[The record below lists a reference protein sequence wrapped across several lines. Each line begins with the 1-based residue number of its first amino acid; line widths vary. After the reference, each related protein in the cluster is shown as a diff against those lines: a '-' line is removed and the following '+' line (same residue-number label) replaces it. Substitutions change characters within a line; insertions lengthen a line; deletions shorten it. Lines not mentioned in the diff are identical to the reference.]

1 MSSGQDV
8 SEFLDILGLVKSY
21 FSSFFEKNTKNRD
34 FFFCGAPDAPEDQ
47 AICLFAGF
55 LANPDMALSHQFE
68 SNSPFLVFSTP
79 VTGTPK
85 VEYRGS
91 QGGFSHLIHRGSWST
106 RSMPLDFDLLDR
118 MCLVYIVMSLIV
130 ASLFGC
136 VFTVFSPGDSD
147 TVHTEASCVDRLPK

>member
-1 MSSGQDV
+1 MSSGQNV
-8 SEFLDILGLVKSY
+8 SEFLDILV
-21 FSSFFEKNTKNRD
+21 KNTKNRD

-47 AICLFAGF
+47 AICLFEG
-55 LANPDMALSHQFE
+55 LLGNPDMALSHQFE

-91 QGGFSHLIHRGSWST
+91 QGGFSHLIRRGSWST

-130 ASLFGC
+130 ATG
-136 VFTVFSPGDSD
+136 FSPGD